1 MTDKATE
8 KLLVAFSPHDR
19 DPMTTDKVMLLVIL
33 ALIPS
38 MISSVYFYG
47 YYAVKGYLL
56 TVFFCVALE
65 WLFDKA
71 SNRPTLIK
79 DNSAALT
86 GILLAMNMPAG
97 APWWIMLAGAFVSI
111 TVSKSVY
118 GGLGQNPFNPALV
131 GRVFLLIA
139 WPAEMTAWI
148 KPLTVKEGIM
158 FDAVSTATPLG
169 ALKADLLAKG
179 EIVQSNIAPV
189 TDQLIG
195 NVSGCLGG
203 DSALLVLLGGAF
215 LLQRKIISWH
225 IPVSFIGSV
234 FALTGIYWLIF
245 PELTINPLLHILS
258 GGVMLGAFFMATD
271 YVTSP
276 MTKQGQLIFGIG
288 CGVVTVIIRLFGS
301 YPEGVAF
308 AILIMNAFV
317 PLIDNYMR
325 PKSFGEE
332 A

>member
-1 MTDKATE
+1 MTDK
-8 KLLVAFSPHDR
+8 LLVTFSPHDR
-19 DPMTTDKVMLLVIL
+19 DTMTTNKVMMLVVL
-33 ALIPS
+33 ALLPS
-38 MISSVYFYG
+38 ILSSVYFYG
-47 YYAVKGYLL
+47 HYAIKGYLL
-56 TVFFCVALE
+56 TVIFCVALE
-65 WLFDKA
+65 YGFDKI
-71 SNRPTLIK
+71 SGRKTQIK
-79 DNSAALT
+79 DNSALLT

-97 APWWIMLAGAFVSI
+97 APWWIMLIGAFIAI
-111 TVSKSVY
+111 TVSKSAY

-131 GRVFLLIA
+131 ARVFLLIA

-148 KPLTVKEGIM
+148 KPQTVMNGLT

-169 ALKADLLAKG
+169 AMKTDLLAKG
-179 EIVQSNIAPV
+179 HVVMENIAPM

-195 NVSGCLGG
+195 SVSGCMGG

-215 LLQRKIISWH
+215 LLQQRIITWH
-225 IPVSFIGSV
+225 IPVSFIGTV
-234 FALTGIYWLIF
+234 FVLTGLYWLVY
-245 PELTINPLLHILS
+245 PDQTINPLMHIIS

-276 MTKQGQLIFGIG
+276 MVKRAQLIFGIG
-288 CGVVTVIIRLFGS
+288 CGLITVVIRLFGS

-317 PLIDNYMR
+317 PILDNYMR

-332 A
+332 AK